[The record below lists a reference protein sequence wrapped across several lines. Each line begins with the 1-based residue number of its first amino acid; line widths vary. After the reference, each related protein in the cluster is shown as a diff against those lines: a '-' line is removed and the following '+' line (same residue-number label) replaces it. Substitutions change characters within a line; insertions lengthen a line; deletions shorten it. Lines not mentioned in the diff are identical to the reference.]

1 MASILIIDDHDAM
14 REGMA
19 VTLKKSGHQVA
30 AVRSGAEGVAAF
42 KAAFRKSPFDL
53 VVTDLRME
61 GMDGLAV
68 VRALRAEQPD
78 AVVMVVTAHG
88 TIETAV
94 TAMKDGAFDFIEKPF
109 PPDVLRA
116 KADKALEVASTR
128 RHVERLSAHKGALEA
143 DAAASMGSMVGESEP
158 VQRLLGQVRRA
169 AATGATVHIHGE
181 SGTGKELVARMLHA
195 LSPRAS
201 GPFVVVHCAALA
213 ETLLESELF
222 GHEKGAFTGAVKRKL
237 GRFELADGGTLF
249 LDELGEI
256 SPSIQTKLLRVL
268 QERELQRVGG
278 EETVKVD
285 VRVVSATHRDLKAE
299 VAAGRFR
306 EDLYYRLHVVPLVL
320 PPLRERPEDVPLL
333 ARHFVAKHGPRINRS
348 VTGLSEGALR
358 ALTRYAWPGNVREL
372 ENCVEQ
378 ALVFAEGQLLEER
391 DLPAHLHG
399 EAARAALSH
408 GKLPVPSGDRPLP
421 DILEELERQLIERA
435 YTQARGVKTETARLL
450 GIKTSALYYKLEKY
464 GFIARG
470 EAPPEGGGGAG
481 GGAGGGGG
489 PGAA

>member
-1 MASILIIDDHDAM
+1 MARILIIDDHDAM

-19 VTLKKSGHQVA
+19 VTLSKAGHEVSAVKSGM
-30 AVRSGAEGVAAF
+30 EGVAAW
-42 KAAFRKSPFDL
+42 RKRPYEL
-53 VVTDLRME
+53 VITDLKME

-68 VRALRAEQPD
+68 VKALRTDSPE

-88 TIETAV
+88 TIEAAV
-94 TAMKDGAFDFIEKPF
+94 TAMREGAFDFIEKPF

-116 KADKALEVASTR
+116 KADKALEVAATQKR
-128 RHVERLSAHKGALEA
+128 VERLAARTQALEA
-143 DAAASMGSMVGESEP
+143 DATGALGTLVGESEP
-158 VQRLLGQVRRA
+158 VQRLLAQVRRA
-169 AATGATVHIHGE
+169 AATEATVHLQGE
-181 SGTGKELVARMLHA
+181 SGTGKELVARMLHT
-195 LSPRAS
+195 LSPRRE

-222 GHEKGAFTGAVKRKL
+222 GHEKGSFTGAIKRKL

-249 LDELGEI
+249 LDEIGEVPA
-256 SPSIQTKLLRVL
+256 SVQTKLLRVL

-278 EETVKVD
+278 EETVHVD
-285 VRVVSATHRDLKAE
+285 VRVVSATNRDLKAE

-320 PPLRERPEDVPLL
+320 PPLRERPEDVPVL
-333 ARHFVAKHGPRINRS
+333 ARHFVAKHAPRINRQ
-348 VTGLSEGALR
+348 VEGLSEGTLR

-372 ENCVEQ
+372 ENCIEQ
-378 ALVFAEGQLLEER
+378 ALVFAEGTRLEEK
-391 DLPAHLHG
+391 DLPANLHG
-399 EAARAALSH
+399 EAARAALAQ
-408 GKLPVPSGDRPLP
+408 GTLPVPSGDRPLP
-421 DILEELERQLIERA
+421 DILEDIERQLIERA

-470 EAPPEGGGGAG
+470 ETPEG
-481 GGAGGGGG
+481 
-489 PGAA
+489 